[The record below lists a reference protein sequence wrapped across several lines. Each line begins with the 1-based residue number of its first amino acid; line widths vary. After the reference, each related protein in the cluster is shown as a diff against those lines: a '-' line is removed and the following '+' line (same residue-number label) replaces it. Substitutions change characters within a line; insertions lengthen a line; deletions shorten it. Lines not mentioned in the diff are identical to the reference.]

1 MRRCFETALMV
12 TPDTAGNAASV
23 WFRGRYPDP
32 KPRKAKMRRN
42 FHSGQGGCKSECWGL
57 ATTNEPSSSSTTTC
71 KEPQALHLRGTS
83 CVRIVQGPKESNC
96 VTSNDLSLL
105 VKVSAT
111 C

>member
-1 MRRCFETALMV
+1 MV